1 MSTPDV
7 VDILL
12 EIFTWVGFG
21 GAVALA
27 IAAVV
32 MWAVDG
38 TWLSA
43 EAIVDREDDTTAGV
57 PMTVV
62 RWYDADG
69 DANRAVAS
77 PDEAAELTGR
87 DVASIWY
94 RHGWTGRM
102 RLTRRPPGLRR
113 VIWSAGGML
122 ALGILSVAASIVL
135 YFLRG

>member
-7 VDILL
+7 LDILL

-27 IAAVV
+27 VAAVA
-32 MWAVDG
+32 MWAADG

-43 EAIVDREDDTTAGV
+43 EAIVDREGDDPPGES
-57 PMTVV
+57 MTVV

-77 PDEAAELTGR
+77 PDEAAELAGR
-87 DVASIWY
+87 DTASIWY

-113 VIWSAGGML
+113 VIWSGAGML
-122 ALGILSVAASIVL
+122 ALGVLSLATSIVL
-135 YFLRG
+135 YFLR

>member
-1 MSTPDV
+1 MFGNDFIAELNDLRRIQRFFPCGGRAVNRICNKAAEQPD
-7 VDILL
+7 
-12 EIFTWVGFG
+12 
-21 GAVALA
+21 
-27 IAAVV
+27 
-32 MWAVDG
+32 
-38 TWLSA
+38 
-43 EAIVDREDDTTAGV
+43 
-57 PMTVV
+57 
-62 RWYDADG
+62 DADG